1 MTLLRDHAHA
11 MTVED
16 FLAFTETRP
25 DGERWELI
33 EGEPVLSPSPSY
45 GHQKL
50 VFNLGFILGGFQ
62 EEATWEV
69 LPGLGAKVS
78 PIGMPVP
85 DVLIRPKVRISGH
98 YCEDMIAAFEVLSP
112 SSVRRDLI
120 LKKEGYVNLPSCQ
133 HYVVLSQ
140 DRIEVR
146 CYDRGNGWVERRV
159 SDTDGALHLAQLGVT
174 LDLSRLYRDVL

>member
-1 MTLLRDHAHA
+1 MTLLRGDAYA

-16 FLAFTETRP
+16 FLAFTEARP

-50 VFNLGFILGGFQ
+50 VFNLAFILGSFQ
-62 EEATWEV
+62 EGANWEV

-85 DVLIRPKVRISGH
+85 DVLVRPKIRISGH

-120 LKKEGYVNLPSCQ
+120 LKKEGYVSLPSCQ
-133 HYVVLSQ
+133 HYVVLGQ
-140 DRIEVR
+140 DRIDVR
-146 CYDRGNGWVERRV
+146 CYDRANGWTELRMAEVDRV
-159 SDTDGALHLAQLGVT
+159 LHLAHLGVT
-174 LDLSRLYRDVL
+174 IDLARLYRDVL